1 MARYSSYASYEL
13 WYKCTDDA
21 GGFLHLTLSPHLIS
35 SVMHGSLKLTL
46 AALLTLASSAS
57 ASCYEAIRF
66 GDSVTTPSKSGPL
79 KYGDVRV
86 PLARPPQP
94 TDAHAR
100 CRR

>member
-1 MARYSSYASYEL
+1 MQE
-13 WYKCTDDA
+13 
-21 GGFLHLTLSPHLIS
+21 
-35 SVMHGSLKLTL
+35 SLKVAL

-57 ASCYEAIRF
+57 ALCYEAIRF

-86 PLARPPQP
+86 PPASYFRP
-94 TDAHAR
+94 TSAHAR